1 MTPALIFVLGGAR
14 AGKSRFAQELAQAK
28 ADAAG
33 APVCFIATAEA
44 LDDDMRAR
52 IARHRAERP
61 PDWRVIEEPR
71 ALAAAY
77 AQAAEAGVVLVDC
90 LTLLVSN
97 WLLAMPD
104 DEANCLN
111 ALETTLAAFLQTFS
125 RREQTVIVVSN
136 EVGLGVVPD
145 NALARRYRDLLGRVN
160 QSVAAAATEAYFV
173 VAGIAWRLK

>member
-1 MTPALIFVLGGAR
+1 MTPALAFILGGAR
-14 AGKSRFAQELAQAK
+14 AGKSRFAQELAQKRAE
-28 ADAAG
+28 AAG
-33 APVCFIATAEA
+33 SSVCFIATAEA
-44 LDDDMRAR
+44 LDEDMRAR
-52 IARHRAERP
+52 IRRHQAERP
-61 PDWRVIEEPR
+61 ASWRVIEEPR

-97 WLLAMPD
+97 WLLSMPD

-111 ALETTLAAFLQTFS
+111 AIETTLAAFLQTLA

-136 EVGLGVVPD
+136 EVGLGIVPD

-173 VAGIAWRLK
+173 VAGIPWRVK